1 MIQKN
6 QSNQNKILYISVF
19 HATCRNGGADEVLI
33 FINWLYEN
41 KTLNKTSLLVFSDI

>member
-6 QSNQNKILYISVF
+6 QSNQNKILHISVL

-33 FINWLYEN
+33 LIWLYEN